1 MRIVVF
7 EDGLHDNF
15 YPLSLTRPL
24 WELRSGLWSFRERFE
39 IFFSRVPEFQE
50 RDIWYI
56 TRDYLAPYYRERLP
70 GARINDYSV
79 FSLKDEILFI
89 NAVAYPCASFLDMP
103 PNTAYMI
110 GQAPAAARLSA
121 PVGASDYASIA
132 ELVSSI
138 ASSREDYRPSGDRV
152 YGRVARHIWE
162 LVDWNPYTIKED
174 IALEGTLCSSRHDN
188 TVTILGDSGQVYI
201 EDGAVIEP
209 YVLLDAQ
216 SGPIRIGEGVEVY
229 AGSRIE
235 GPCVVGARSRVLG
248 ARIRAGTSI
257 GADCRVGGE
266 VEQSILHGCVNKYHD
281 GFIGHSY
288 IGEWVNLGAL
298 TTNSD
303 LKNDYRNVKV
313 YTPSSRKKTGL
324 MKVGCFIGDFVKTS
338 IGTLINTGT
347 SIGTGAMLVH
357 AGALTPFHIPP
368 FCWFMDGEI
377 ARPDWR
383 EEFYETCRTMME
395 RRNVDLSGALIELL
409 NTVYDMTGV

>member
-1 MRIVVF
+1 M
-7 EDGLHDNF
+7 
-15 YPLSLTRPL
+15 
-24 WELRSGLWSFRERFE
+24 
-39 IFFSRVPEFQE
+39 
-50 RDIWYI
+50 
-56 TRDYLAPYYRERLP
+56 
-70 GARINDYSV
+70 
-79 FSLKDEILFI
+79 
-89 NAVAYPCASFLDMP
+89 
-103 PNTAYMI
+103 
-110 GQAPAAARLSA
+110 
-121 PVGASDYASIA
+121 
-132 ELVSSI
+132 
-138 ASSREDYRPSGDRV
+138 
-152 YGRVARHIWE
+152 
-162 LVDWNPYTIKED
+162 
-174 IALEGTLCSSRHDN
+174 
-188 TVTILGDSGQVYI
+188 
-201 EDGAVIEP
+201 IEP